1 MRRFLLSALLV
12 ASSFAATAQDRFVPV
27 EQRLNAAQLAE
38 VGLSPAQLQALNRV
52 LREAER
58 AAPASAALAAQPA
71 AAVPAAP
78 LPANVPAPAAMHLG
92 LEEGPVTARVVGDVA
107 GWEPGTVFTLDNGQ
121 QWQVMK
127 GQMKLRKTL
136 QAPQIEVIP
145 GIAGRWF
152 LQVDEDLPKARVF
165 RLR

>member
-1 MRRFLLSALLV
+1 MRRFVFSALLL
-12 ASSFAATAQDRFVPV
+12 ASSFSASAQAPYVPL
-27 EQRLNAAQLAE
+27 EQRLSAAQLAE
-38 VGLSPAQLQALNRV
+38 VGLSPAQLQALNRA
-52 LREAER
+52 LRQAEGPGPETR
-58 AAPASAALAAQPA
+58 TAAAP
-71 AAVPAAP
+71 VPAG
-78 LPANVPAPAAMHLG
+78 VPAPAAMHLG
-92 LEEGPVTARVVGDVA
+92 LEEGPVSARLVGEVA
-107 GWEPGTVFTLDNGQ
+107 GWAPGTVFTLDNGQ

-127 GQMKLRKTL
+127 GQMTLRAPL

>member
-1 MRRFLLSALLV
+1 MRRYLFSALLL
-12 ASSFAATAQDRFVPV
+12 AGSFAAFAQDRFVPV
-27 EQRLNAAQLAE
+27 ERRLSASQLAE

-52 LREAER
+52 LREAESTT
-58 AAPASAALAAQPA
+58 AAST
-71 AAVPAAP
+71 AAVAPVAAP

-92 LEEGPVTARVVGDVA
+92 LEEGPVNARVVGEVA
-107 GWEPGTVFTLDNGQ
+107 GWQPGTLFTLDNGQ

-127 GQMKLRKTL
+127 GQMKLRKVL
-136 QAPQIEVIP
+136 QSPQIAVVP

-165 RLR
+165 RVR

>member
-52 LREAER
+52 LREAES
-58 AAPASAALAAQPA
+58 AAPAAEAAQPA
-71 AAVPAAP
+71 EPV
-78 LPANVPAPAAMHLG
+78 PANVPAPAAMHLG

>member
-1 MRRFLLSALLV
+1 MPQTNTRPNKILVVDDDVRIRDLLRRYLMQEGFEV
-12 ASSFAATAQDRFVPV
+12 M
-27 EQRLNAAQLAE
+27 LAE
-38 VGLSPAQLQALNRV
+38 DGKALNRV

-58 AAPASAALAAQPA
+58 AATGPT
-71 AAVPAAP
+71 AAVAPAAAP

-92 LEEGPVTARVVGDVA
+92 LEEGPVNARVVGEVA
-107 GWEPGTVFTLDNGQ
+107 GWQPGTLFTLDNGQ

-127 GQMKLRKTL
+127 GQMKLRKVL
-136 QAPQIEVIP
+136 QSPQIAVVP

-165 RLR
+165 RVR

>member
-1 MRRFLLSALLV
+1 MRRYLFSALLL
-12 ASSFAATAQDRFVPV
+12 ASSFAAFAQDRFVPV
-27 EQRLNAAQLAE
+27 ERRLSASQLAE
-38 VGLSPAQLQALNRV
+38 VGLSPAQLQVLNRV

-58 AAPASAALAAQPA
+58 AATASAA
-71 AAVPAAP
+71 AVAPVAAP

-92 LEEGPVTARVVGDVA
+92 LEEGPVSAHVVGEVA
-107 GWEPGTVFTLDNGQ
+107 GWQPGTLFTLDNGQ

-127 GQMKLRKTL
+127 GQMKLRQVL
-136 QAPQIEVIP
+136 QSPQIAVVP

-165 RLR
+165 RVR

>member
-1 MRRFLLSALLV
+1 MRRYLVLLLLA
-12 ASSFAATAQDRFVPV
+12 ASSVAAHAQDRFVPV
-27 EQRLNAAQLAE
+27 EQRLTAAQLAE

-52 LREAER
+52 LRQAEAASPAISAAT
-58 AAPASAALAAQPA
+58 AAPAG
-71 AAVPAAP
+71 AP

-92 LEEGPVTARVVGDVA
+92 LEEGPVSARVVGEVA
-107 GWEPGTVFTLDNGQ
+107 GWAPGTVFTLDNGQ

-127 GQMKLRKTL
+127 GQMKLRTAL

>member
-127 GQMKLRKTL
+127 GQMKLRKTV

-152 LQVDEDLPKARVF
+152 LQVEEDLPKARVF

>member
-52 LREAER
+52 LREAES
-58 AAPASAALAAQPA
+58 AAPASAAFAAQPA

-127 GQMKLRKTL
+127 GQMKLRKTV

-152 LQVDEDLPKARVF
+152 LQVEEDLPKARVF

>member
-52 LREAER
+52 LREAES
-58 AAPASAALAAQPA
+58 AAPAAVAAQPA
-71 AAVPAAP
+71 AALPVAP

-92 LEEGPVTARVVGDVA
+92 LEEGPVMARVVGDVA

-152 LQVDEDLPKARVF
+152 LQVDEDMPKARVF

>member
-1 MRRFLLSALLV
+1 MRRYLFSALLL
-12 ASSFAATAQDRFVPV
+12 ASSFAAFAQDHFVPV
-27 EQRLNAAQLAE
+27 ERRLSASQLAE

-58 AAPASAALAAQPA
+58 AATGPT
-71 AAVPAAP
+71 AAVAPAAAP

-92 LEEGPVTARVVGDVA
+92 LEEGPVNARVVGEVA
-107 GWEPGTVFTLDNGQ
+107 GWQPGTLFTLDNGQ

-127 GQMKLRKTL
+127 GQMKLRKVL
-136 QAPQIEVIP
+136 QSPQIAVVP
-145 GIAGRWF
+145 GISGRWF

-165 RLR
+165 RVR

>member
-27 EQRLNAAQLAE
+27 EQRLKAAQLAE

-52 LREAER
+52 LREAES
-58 AAPASAALAAQPA
+58 AAPAAVAAQPA
-71 AAVPAAP
+71 AALPAAP
-78 LPANVPAPAAMHLG
+78 SPANVPAPAAMHLG

-136 QAPQIEVIP
+136 QAPQIDVIP

>member
-1 MRRFLLSALLV
+1 MHRFLLSALLV
-12 ASSFAATAQDRFVPV
+12 ASSLPALAQDRFVPV
-27 EQRLNAAQLAE
+27 EQRLSAAQLAD
-38 VGLSPAQLQALNRV
+38 VGLSPAQLQALNRA
-52 LREAER
+52 LREAES
-58 AAPASAALAAQPA
+58 AAPAAATRPA
-71 AAVPAAP
+71 APLPAAP

-92 LEEGPVTARVVGDVA
+92 LEEGPVTARVVGAVD
-107 GWEPGTVFTLDNGQ
+107 GWAPGTVFTLDNGQ

-127 GQMKLRKTL
+127 GQMKLRSTL

>member
-1 MRRFLLSALLV
+1 MRRCILSVLLF
-12 ASSFAATAQDRFVPV
+12 ASSSVVYAADGFVPV

-38 VGLSPAQLQALNRV
+38 VGLTPAQLQVLNRV
-52 LREAER
+52 LREAEGAAASHA
-58 AAPASAALAAQPA
+58 AAPGASADS
-71 AAVPAAP
+71 P
-78 LPANVPAPAAMHLG
+78 LPANLPAPASMHLG
-92 LEEGPVTARVVGDVA
+92 LEEGPVSARVVGDVA
-107 GWEPGTVFTLDNGQ
+107 GWAPGTVFTLDNGQ

-127 GQMKLRKTL
+127 GQMKLRQVL
-136 QAPQIEVIP
+136 QAPQVAVVP

>member
-52 LREAER
+52 LREAES
-58 AAPASAALAAQPA
+58 AAPAAVAAQPA
-71 AAVPAAP
+71 AALPAAP
-78 LPANVPAPAAMHLG
+78 SPANVPAPAAMHLG

>member
-27 EQRLNAAQLAE
+27 EQRLSAAQLAE

-52 LREAER
+52 MREAET
-58 AAPASAALAAQPA
+58 AAPAPAALATR
-71 AAVPAAP
+71 PAAP

>member
-1 MRRFLLSALLV
+1 MRRYLLSALLL
-12 ASSFAATAQDRFVPV
+12 ASSFAATAEDRFVPV
-27 EQRLNAAQLAE
+27 EQRLSAAQLAE

-52 LREAER
+52 LRQAES
-58 AAPASAALAAQPA
+58 AAPVPPATPVASAGG
-71 AAVPAAP
+71 P
-78 LPANVPAPAAMHLG
+78 LPANAPAPAAMHLG
-92 LEEGPVTARVVGDVA
+92 LEEGPVNARVVGEVD
-107 GWEPGTVFTLDNGQ
+107 GWAPGTVFTLDNGQ

-127 GQMKLRKTL
+127 GQMKLRKVL
-136 QAPQIEVIP
+136 QAPQIAVIP

>member
-1 MRRFLLSALLV
+1 MRRYLFSALVL
-12 ASSFAATAQDRFVPV
+12 AGSFAAFAQDRFVPV
-27 EQRLNAAQLAE
+27 ERRLSASQLAE

-52 LREAER
+52 LREAE
-58 AAPASAALAAQPA
+58 STA
-71 AAVPAAP
+71 AASTAAVAPVAAP

-92 LEEGPVTARVVGDVA
+92 LDDEPVSARVVGEVA
-107 GWEPGTVFTLDNGQ
+107 GWQPGTLFTLDNGQ

-127 GQMKLRKTL
+127 GQMKLRTVL
-136 QAPQIEVIP
+136 QSPQIAVVP

-165 RLR
+165 RVR

>member
-1 MRRFLLSALLV
+1 MRRYFLIVLLA

-27 EQRLNAAQLAE
+27 EQRLSAAQLSE
-38 VGLSPAQLQALNRV
+38 VGLSAAQLQALNRV
-52 LREAER
+52 LRQAETMTPALV
-58 AAPASAALAAQPA
+58 AAPAAAPQGSGTALA
-71 AAVPAAP
+71 
-78 LPANVPAPAAMHLG
+78 ANVPAPAAMHLG
-92 LEEGPVTARVVGDVA
+92 LEEGPVSARVVGEVA
-107 GWEPGTVFTLDNGQ
+107 GWAPGTVFTLDNGQ

-136 QAPQIEVIP
+136 QTPQIEVIP

>member
-127 GQMKLRKTL
+127 GQMKLRKTV

-152 LQVDEDLPKARVF
+152 LQVDEDLPMARVF

>member
-52 LREAER
+52 LREAES
-58 AAPASAALAAQPA
+58 AAPAAVAAQPA
-71 AAVPAAP
+71 AAV
-78 LPANVPAPAAMHLG
+78 PANVPAPAAMHLG

-136 QAPQIEVIP
+136 QAPQIEVIL

>member
-1 MRRFLLSALLV
+1 MRRYLFSALLL
-12 ASSFAATAQDRFVPV
+12 AGSFAAFAQDRFVPV
-27 EQRLNAAQLAE
+27 ERRLSTSQLAE

-52 LREAER
+52 LREAE
-58 AAPASAALAAQPA
+58 STA
-71 AAVPAAP
+71 AASTAAVAPVAAP

-92 LEEGPVTARVVGDVA
+92 LEDEPVSARVVGEVA
-107 GWEPGTVFTLDNGQ
+107 GWQPGTLFTLDNGQ

-127 GQMKLRKTL
+127 GQMKLRRVL
-136 QAPQIEVIP
+136 QSPQIAVVP

-165 RLR
+165 RVR

>member
-52 LREAER
+52 LREAES
-58 AAPASAALAAQPA
+58 AAPAAVAAQPA

>member
-1 MRRFLLSALLV
+1 MRRYLLSVLLV

-27 EQRLNAAQLAE
+27 EQRLSAAQLAE
-38 VGLSPAQLQALNRV
+38 VGLDATQLQTLNRV
-52 LREAER
+52 LREAEASTPVPTR
-58 AAPASAALAAQPA
+58 AAVA
-71 AAVPAAP
+71 
-78 LPANVPAPAAMHLG
+78 ANVPAPAAMHLG
-92 LEEGPVTARVVGDVA
+92 LEEGPVSARVVGDVA
-107 GWEPGTVFTLDNGQ
+107 GWQPGSVFTLDNGQ

>member
-127 GQMKLRKTL
+127 GQMKLRKTV

>member
-58 AAPASAALAAQPA
+58 VAPASAALAAQPA

-127 GQMKLRKTL
+127 GQMKLRKTV

-152 LQVDEDLPKARVF
+152 LQVDEDLPMARVF

>member
-38 VGLSPAQLQALNRV
+38 VGLSPAQLQALNRG
-52 LREAER
+52 LREAES
-58 AAPASAALAAQPA
+58 AAPAAVAAQPPA
-71 AAVPAAP
+71 ALPAAP
-78 LPANVPAPAAMHLG
+78 LPAPAAMHLG

>member
-27 EQRLNAAQLAE
+27 EQRLTAAQLAE

-52 LREAER
+52 LREAES
-58 AAPASAALAAQPA
+58 AAPAAVAAQPA
-71 AAVPAAP
+71 AALPAAP
-78 LPANVPAPAAMHLG
+78 SPANVPAPAAMHLG

>member
-52 LREAER
+52 LREAES
-58 AAPASAALAAQPA
+58 AAPAALAAHPA
-71 AAVPAAP
+71 PAVPAAP

-92 LEEGPVTARVVGDVA
+92 LEEGPLTARVVGDVA

>member
-52 LREAER
+52 LREAES
-58 AAPASAALAAQPA
+58 AAPAAVAAQPA
-71 AAVPAAP
+71 APV
-78 LPANVPAPAAMHLG
+78 PANVPAPAAMHLG

-121 QWQVMK
+121 Q
-127 GQMKLRKTL
+127 
-136 QAPQIEVIP
+136 
-145 GIAGRWF
+145 
-152 LQVDEDLPKARVF
+152 
-165 RLR
+165 

>member
-1 MRRFLLSALLV
+1 MRRYLVLLLLA
-12 ASSFAATAQDRFVPV
+12 ASSVAAHAQDRFVPV
-27 EQRLNAAQLAE
+27 EQRLTAAQLAE

-52 LREAER
+52 LRQAEAASPAISAAT
-58 AAPASAALAAQPA
+58 AAPAG
-71 AAVPAAP
+71 AP

-92 LEEGPVTARVVGDVA
+92 LEEGPVSARVVGEVA
-107 GWEPGTVFTLDNGQ
+107 GWAPGTVFTLDNGQ

-127 GQMKLRKTL
+127 GQMKLRRAL

>member
-1 MRRFLLSALLV
+1 MRRYLLSVLLV

-27 EQRLNAAQLAE
+27 EQRLSAAQLAE
-38 VGLSPAQLQALNRV
+38 VGLDATQLQTLNRV
-52 LREAER
+52 LREAEASTPVPTR
-58 AAPASAALAAQPA
+58 AAVAANTG
-71 AAVPAAP
+71 AP
-78 LPANVPAPAAMHLG
+78 VPANVPAPAAMHLG
-92 LEEGPVTARVVGDVA
+92 LEEGPVSARAVGDVA
-107 GWEPGTVFTLDNGQ
+107 GWQPGTVFTLDNGQ

>member
-27 EQRLNAAQLAE
+27 EQRLSAAQLAE

-52 LREAER
+52 MREAEA
-58 AAPASAALAAQPA
+58 AAPAPAALAAR
-71 AAVPAAP
+71 PAAP

-152 LQVDEDLPKARVF
+152 LQVDEDLPKARLF

>member
-1 MRRFLLSALLV
+1 MHRFLLSALLV
-12 ASSFAATAQDRFVPV
+12 ASSLPALAQDRFVPI
-27 EQRLNAAQLAE
+27 EQRLSAAQLADI
-38 VGLSPAQLQALNRV
+38 GLSPAQLQALNRA
-52 LREAER
+52 LREAES
-58 AAPASAALAAQPA
+58 AAPAIATR
-71 AAVPAAP
+71 PAAP
-78 LPANVPAPAAMHLG
+78 LLADVPAPAAMHLG
-92 LEEGPVTARVVGDVA
+92 LEEGPVTARVVGAVD
-107 GWEPGTVFTLDNGQ
+107 GWAPGTVFTLDNGQ

-127 GQMKLRKTL
+127 GQMKLRSTL

>member
-1 MRRFLLSALLV
+1 MRRYLVLLLLA
-12 ASSFAATAQDRFVPV
+12 ASSVAAHAQDRFVPV
-27 EQRLNAAQLAE
+27 EQRLTAAQLAE

-52 LREAER
+52 LRQVEAASPAISAVT
-58 AAPASAALAAQPA
+58 AAPAG
-71 AAVPAAP
+71 AP

-92 LEEGPVTARVVGDVA
+92 LEEGPVSARVVGEVA
-107 GWEPGTVFTLDNGQ
+107 GWAPGTVFTLDNGQ

-127 GQMKLRKTL
+127 GQMKLRRAL

>member
-1 MRRFLLSALLV
+1 MRRFVLSALLL
-12 ASSFAATAQDRFVPV
+12 ASSFSASAQAPYVPL
-27 EQRLNAAQLAE
+27 EQRLSAAQLAE
-38 VGLSPAQLQALNRV
+38 IGLSPAQLQALNRA
-52 LREAER
+52 LRQVETQAAETHTA
-58 AAPASAALAAQPA
+58 AAP
-71 AAVPAAP
+71 VPAG
-78 LPANVPAPAAMHLG
+78 VPAPAAMHLG
-92 LEEGPVTARVVGDVA
+92 LEEGPVSARLVGDVA
-107 GWEPGTVFTLDNGQ
+107 GWAPGTVFTLDNGQ

-127 GQMKLRKTL
+127 GQMTLRAPL

>member
-1 MRRFLLSALLV
+1 MRRYLFSALLL
-12 ASSFAATAQDRFVPV
+12 ASSFAAFAQDRFVPV
-27 EQRLNAAQLAE
+27 ERRLSASQLAE

-58 AAPASAALAAQPA
+58 AATGPT
-71 AAVPAAP
+71 AAVAPAAAP

-92 LEEGPVTARVVGDVA
+92 LEEGPVNARVVGEVA
-107 GWEPGTVFTLDNGQ
+107 GWQSGTLFTLDNGQ

-127 GQMKLRKTL
+127 GQMKLRKVL
-136 QAPQIEVIP
+136 QSPQIAVVP
-145 GIAGRWF
+145 GISGRWF

-165 RLR
+165 RVR